1 MLAFLDSPI
10 QLLVGAI
17 IILVVFG
24 PQKLPEIAGQLGRA
38 LRELKRTTTELQD
51 SLSLDTNR
59 YDDHYTPTNYD
70 SYGNPAHYSE
80 PQPASVPESDLAQE
94 AIAPSSYPASEPL
107 HGDFAASALSDAGAD
122 YGVGGSVSGTEQM
135 SGTAPV
141 AAAVATDATTTEAT
155 KKVTAR
161 PAKRNISREA

>member
-17 IILVVFG
+17 VILVVFG

-38 LRELKRTTTELQD
+38 LRELKRTTSELQD
-51 SLSLDTNR
+51 SLSIDTNR

-80 PQPASVPESDLAQE
+80 SYNSETSSVSESDVAHQALA
-94 AIAPSSYPASEPL
+94 PATHTEPDPT

-122 YGVGGSVSGTEQM
+122 YGVGT
-135 SGTAPV
+135 TAPDTYTATPAAPV
-141 AAAVATDATTTEAT
+141 ATPEL
-155 KKVTAR
+155 TAR
-161 PAKRNISREA
+161 PAEGAVPRMS